1 MNKLNIKYVIFNEDI
16 EVIGYIVVET
26 FSV

>member
-1 MNKLNIKYVIFNEDI
+1 MNKLNIKYVIFNENI
-16 EVIGYIVVET
+16 EVISYIVVET